1 MEGIPSTYICIHE
14 VNESKYE
21 EEEIYYYSEILY
33 KNNYP
38 IVNNFSEIFQELCCK
53 YGIEYLKIFQNVRN
67 SKVFKYIY
75 IFNINKDNTIRIC
88 IQNKNIYQYDF
99 DIFIKN
105 PRTNIMNI
113 IKLNYFDNVKNK
125 YIGNGTI
132 TTTREEHFQVSISC
146 NFKEFEKTIIRFC
159 HK

>member
-53 YGIEYLKIFQNVRN
+53 YGIEYLKIFQNVEV
-67 SKVFKYIY
+67 SSLQL
-75 IFNINKDNTIRIC
+75 IF
-88 IQNKNIYQYDF
+88 F
-99 DIFIKN
+99 FAH
-105 PRTNIMNI
+105 
-113 IKLNYFDNVKNK
+113 L
-125 YIGNGTI
+125 
-132 TTTREEHFQVSISC
+132 FQ
-146 NFKEFEKTIIRFC
+146 
-159 HK
+159 